1 MVRRELTWR
10 DNSFILILK
19 VGESEVLTS
28 IKNFNEEFGEG
39 IDDPNDFFEYKI
51 DEFELFLLRGES
63 WIEETDSY
71 KDFLRDEI
79 HSYNLILYHS
89 LHLIN
94 SIVEDDLHTFNIIYE
109 RLDKLNIFNTNW
121 ENEVS
126 EKLTQIEFNL
136 GELVKEVRH
145 VGQGI
150 INSIQDLTFVTE
162 KGNDM
167 LSNKLGEI
175 NSGINVNN
183 LLTGINTYQLS
194 KINRNTKSLRS
205 KSMYKNR

>member
-1 MVRRELTWR
+1 M
-10 DNSFILILK
+10 
-19 VGESEVLTS
+19 
-28 IKNFNEEFGEG
+28 
-39 IDDPNDFFEYKI
+39 
-51 DEFELFLLRGES
+51 
-63 WIEETDSY
+63 
-71 KDFLRDEI
+71 
-79 HSYNLILYHS
+79 
-89 LHLIN
+89 
-94 SIVEDDLHTFNIIYE
+94 
-109 RLDKLNIFNTNW
+109 NIFNTNW

-194 KINRNTKSLRS
+194 KINSNTKSLRS